1 MWWMWVTAG
10 AEPVAPVAPPV
21 VDEMHRRYGALTSAR
36 DAVIDGDL
44 AKVKVHAA
52 VLLELGSE
60 TSLPDAWRPYVA
72 RVNETSQKL
81 AAAPDLAGAA
91 LGVAN
96 VASACAE
103 CHDALDGGPKLDHRD
118 AVPPQTWSEGQN
130 MPLHKWSAD
139 WLWLG
144 LLSNDD
150 PSWNRGA
157 GELDKM
163 PLVPK
168 FEQAPPNGMRELE
181 QGVYVIAGRARTV
194 DDPTERAELYGQ
206 LLATCS
212 QCHTQH
218 RNVAPAPATP
228 PKQEN

>member
-1 MWWMWVTAG
+1 MWMWFLAAH
-10 AEPVAPVAPPV
+10 AEPTAPPV
-21 VDEMHRRYGALTSAR
+21 VDEMHQRYGALTSAR

-44 AKVKVHAA
+44 AKVKTHATT
-52 VLLELGSE
+52 LSDLGSD
-60 TSLPDAWRPYVA
+60 TSLPNDWRPYVA
-72 RVNETSQKL
+72 RVN
-81 AAAPDLAGAA
+81 AAAQRLHDATDLVGAA
-91 LGVAN
+91 VGVAN

-103 CHDALDGGPKLDHRD
+103 CHDALNGGPKLDHRD
-118 AVPPQTWSEGQN
+118 AVPPQKWTEGQN

-144 LLSNDD
+144 LLANDD
-150 PSWNRGA
+150 ASWNRGA

-194 DDPTERAELYGQ
+194 DDPNERAELYGQ

-218 RNVAPAPATP
+218 RNLAPTTAPAPAA
-228 PKQEN
+228 QEKKE